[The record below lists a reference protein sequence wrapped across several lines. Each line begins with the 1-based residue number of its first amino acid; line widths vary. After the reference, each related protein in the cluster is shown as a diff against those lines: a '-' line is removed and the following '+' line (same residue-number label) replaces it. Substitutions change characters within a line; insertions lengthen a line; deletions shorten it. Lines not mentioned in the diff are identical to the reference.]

1 MKISPFYD
9 RIILE
14 ELAFPDEKTSGGLVL
29 PQAGNLPRIGKIVAM
44 GPNRKGAEIDS
55 KDINFKVGDTVI
67 WLRHMGSEMPIG
79 GKKLWVVRFED
90 LLGLVE
96 DEGGK

>member
-14 ELAFPDEKTSGGLVL
+14 EKKFPEEKTPGGIVL
-29 PQAGNLPRIGKIVAM
+29 PEAPNLPRMGVIVAM

-55 KDINFKVGDTVI
+55 KDVNFKVGDTVI
-67 WLRHMGSEMPIG
+67 WLRHMGSEMTIDC
-79 GKKLWVVRFED
+79 KKLWVVRFED
-90 LLGLVE
+90 LLGKVE
-96 DEGGK
+96 E